1 MKWLA
6 LVSLALCSSLVGC
19 MNMAAR
25 EAAPATLETWD
36 ADGATSEPGFVSYKD
51 AGRSADSAGA
61 PAQGPSEVLL
71 EAPKAARQVIY
82 SASLS
87 IVVLSP
93 AAAQASV
100 KSLAEAAGGWMSESD
115 ARTITVRVP
124 AAQFEALLERVGQ
137 LGEVVDR
144 SVRAEDITETL
155 VELDIRIDNARRARE
170 RLVAHLEKSEKME
183 DTLRIEAEL
192 GPVDIA
198 VFNATGP
205 QPLKPIEDY
214 DWAFYQEMYD
224 FFVKS
229 PFLVTRRVLPHMK
242 KQRWGRIINITSE
255 VFRRGTHPFSAY
267 VAAKGAQT
275 GWTRAMAGELAPW
288 GITVNAV
295 APGWIPVERHANDP
309 EEMKEGYRKLIP
321 MGHFGIPSDVAGAV
335 AFLASDAARFITAAD
350 IPVNGGMTVT

>member
-1 MKWLA
+1 MITPDFNIHGRVA
-6 LVSLALCSSLVGC
+6 LVTGASKGLGKAMAFGLARAGAKVAINYANS
-19 MNMAAR
+19 R
-25 EAAPATLETWD
+25 EH
-36 ADGATSEPGFVSYKD
+36 ADRTFREFRD
-51 AGRSADSAGA
+51 AGLHGMLVRADVTDE
-61 PAQGPSEVLL
+61 SEV
-71 EAPKAARQVIY
+71 AR
-82 SASLS
+82 
-87 IVVLSP
+87 
-93 AAAQASV
+93 
-100 KSLAEAAGGWMSESD
+100 MCSE
-115 ARTITVRVP
+115 
-124 AAQFEALLERVGQ
+124 
-137 LGEVVDR
+137 
-144 SVRAEDITETL
+144 
-155 VELDIRIDNARRARE
+155 
-170 RLVAHLEKSEKME
+170 
-183 DTLRIEAEL
+183 IEAEL

-295 APGWIPVERHANDP
+295 APGWIPVERHADDP

-321 MGHFGIPSDVAGAV
+321 MGHFGIPSDIAGAV
-335 AFLASDAARFITAAD
+335 TFLASDAARFVTAAD

>member
-1 MKWLA
+1 MITPDFSLHGRVALITGASRGLGKAMAFGLA
-6 LVSLALCSSLVGC
+6 RAGAKVAINYANS
-19 MNMAAR
+19 R
-25 EAAPATLETWD
+25 EH
-36 ADGATSEPGFVSYKD
+36 ADRTFREIRD
-51 AGRSADSAGA
+51 AGLHGM
-61 PAQGPSEVLL
+61 L
-71 EAPKAARQVIY
+71 
-82 SASLS
+82 
-87 IVVLSP
+87 
-93 AAAQASV
+93 
-100 KSLAEAAGGWMSESD
+100 
-115 ARTITVRVP
+115 
-124 AAQFEALLERVGQ
+124 
-137 LGEVVDR
+137 
-144 SVRAEDITETL
+144 VRANVTDEAEVARMCTE
-155 VELDIRIDNARRARE
+155 
-170 RLVAHLEKSEKME
+170 
-183 DTLRIEAEL
+183 IEAEL

-198 VFNATGP
+198 VYNATGP
-205 QPLKPIEDY
+205 QPLKPIEEY

-229 PFLVTRRVLPHMK
+229 PFLITRRVLPHMK

-335 AFLASDAARFITAAD
+335 TFLASDAARFVTAAD

>member
-1 MKWLA
+1 MITPDFNIHGRVA
-6 LVSLALCSSLVGC
+6 LVTGASKGLGKAMAFGLARAGAKVAINYANS
-19 MNMAAR
+19 R
-25 EAAPATLETWD
+25 EH
-36 ADGATSEPGFVSYKD
+36 ADRTFREFRD
-51 AGRSADSAGA
+51 AGLHGMLVRADVTDE
-61 PAQGPSEVLL
+61 SEV
-71 EAPKAARQVIY
+71 AR
-82 SASLS
+82 
-87 IVVLSP
+87 
-93 AAAQASV
+93 
-100 KSLAEAAGGWMSESD
+100 MCSE
-115 ARTITVRVP
+115 
-124 AAQFEALLERVGQ
+124 
-137 LGEVVDR
+137 
-144 SVRAEDITETL
+144 
-155 VELDIRIDNARRARE
+155 
-170 RLVAHLEKSEKME
+170 
-183 DTLRIEAEL
+183 IEAEL

-321 MGHFGIPSDVAGAV
+321 MGHFGIPSDIAGAV
-335 AFLASDAARFITAAD
+335 TFLASDAARFVTAAD

>member
-1 MKWLA
+1 MITPDFTIHGRVA
-6 LVSLALCSSLVGC
+6 LVTGASRGLGKAMAFGLARAGAKVAINYANS
-19 MNMAAR
+19 R
-25 EAAPATLETWD
+25 EH
-36 ADGATSEPGFVSYKD
+36 ADRTFREFRD
-51 AGRSADSAGA
+51 AGLHGM
-61 PAQGPSEVLL
+61 L
-71 EAPKAARQVIY
+71 
-82 SASLS
+82 
-87 IVVLSP
+87 
-93 AAAQASV
+93 
-100 KSLAEAAGGWMSESD
+100 
-115 ARTITVRVP
+115 
-124 AAQFEALLERVGQ
+124 
-137 LGEVVDR
+137 
-144 SVRAEDITETL
+144 VRADVTDEADVARMCADI
-155 VELDIRIDNARRARE
+155 E
-170 RLVAHLEKSEKME
+170 R
-183 DTLRIEAEL
+183 EL

-198 VFNATGP
+198 VYNATGP
-205 QPLKPIEDY
+205 QPLKPIEEY

-229 PFLVTRRVLPHMK
+229 PFLITRRVLPHMK

-321 MGHFGIPSDVAGAV
+321 MGHFGIPSDIAGAV
-335 AFLASDAARFITAAD
+335 TFLASDAARFVTAAD